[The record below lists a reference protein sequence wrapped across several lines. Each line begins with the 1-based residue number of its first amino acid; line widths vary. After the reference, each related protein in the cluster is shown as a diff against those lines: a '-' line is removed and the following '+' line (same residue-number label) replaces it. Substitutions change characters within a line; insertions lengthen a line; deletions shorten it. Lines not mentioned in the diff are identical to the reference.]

1 VRRHVLAAA
10 LAANLLWATAARAAD
25 IPNHP
30 ADLAAHSPDVAAE
43 PPQEVP
49 ISVPSPIPV
58 GFLIA
63 WKPTLLSVR
72 VDNGAGGVFGSDKFQ
87 SLRFLGR
94 YTTGL
99 FRESLFAR
107 AELEGGE
114 FQSDSTSTTLGTE
127 GYDVTAR
134 LLGGTA
140 TRITPG
146 FVITAS
152 AGMITRYQRGRAVG
166 GAPSIGIFGATSNI
180 EFEYRLGPLFTVSA
194 YFEGGLA
201 PLPYGAQK
209 NLGTLSDA
217 SELRFRLQIS
227 MDVGTSTAIDLGYDF
242 TRWHAAF
249 SQSNALDPTGPANQ
263 ALLLEDREHAITLGI
278 RWKP

>member
-1 VRRHVLAAA
+1 MRRLVLAAA
-10 LAANLLWATAARAAD
+10 LCLSTAARAGD

-30 ADLAAHSPDVAAE
+30 ADLAAHALDIPLES
-43 PPQEVP
+43 PQEVP
-49 ISVPSPIPV
+49 ISVPSPIPT
-58 GFLIA
+58 GFLLA

-72 VDNGAGGVFGSDKFQ
+72 IDNGAGNTFGSDKFQ
-87 SLRFLGR
+87 LLRGLGR
-94 YTTGL
+94 YTTNL
-99 FRESLFAR
+99 FHDSLFAR

-114 FQSDSTSTTLGTE
+114 FQSDSTNTALGTE

-146 FVITAS
+146 FVVTAS
-152 AGMITRYQRGRAVG
+152 AGLISRYQRGRAVG

-180 EFEYRLGPLFTVSA
+180 ELEYRLGPLFTVSG
-194 YFEGGLA
+194 YLEGGLT

-209 NLGTLSDA
+209 NLGVLSDA
-217 SELRFRLQIS
+217 SELRFRLQLS
-227 MDVGTSTAIDLGYDF
+227 MDVGTNTAIDLGYDF

-249 SQSNALDPTGPANQ
+249 SQSNALDPAGPANQ

>member
-1 VRRHVLAAA
+1 MRRHVLAAA
-10 LAANLLWATAARAAD
+10 LSANLLWAAAVRAAD

-30 ADLAAHSPDVAAE
+30 AELAAHSADVPADA
-43 PPQEVP
+43 PQE
-49 ISVPSPIPV
+49 ILIGVPSPIPT
-58 GFLIA
+58 GFLLA

-72 VDNGAGGVFGSDKFQ
+72 VDGGAGNTFGSDKFQ
-87 SLRFLGR
+87 LLRGLGR
-94 YTTGL
+94 YTTNL
-99 FRESLFAR
+99 FHDSLFAR

-114 FQSDSTSTTLGTE
+114 FQSDSTNTVLGTE

-152 AGMITRYQRGRAVG
+152 AGLITRYQRGRAVG

-180 EFEYRLGPLFTVSA
+180 EFEYRLGPLFSVSA
-194 YFEGGLA
+194 YLEGGLT
-201 PLPYGAQK
+201 PIPYGAQK
-209 NLGTLSDA
+209 DLGVLSDA
-217 SELRFRLQIS
+217 SELRFRIQLS
-227 MDVGTSTAIDLGYDF
+227 MDIGPSTAIDLGYDF

-249 SQSNALDPTGPANQ
+249 SQSNVLNPPVANTG